1 MVETL
6 IRKAVLTDAQDILDL
21 VNGLAQDQVM
31 LPRSP
36 ASVVEHIRDFQV
48 AQVDGAFA
56 GCSALAVIWSDI
68 AEVRSIAVSP
78 EHQGLGLGHRML
90 ERLIGEALQLGVQ
103 RVMAFTYIPD
113 FFVRRGFHLV
123 QHTDLP
129 HKVFND
135 CLNCPKFHCC
145 DEVAVLRE
153 LYSSNS
159 SPRREPASL
168 PTPGVPLPRIANP
181 TSERVA

>member
-1 MVETL
+1 MVEIT

-36 ASVVEHIRDFQV
+36 ASVVENIRDFQV
-48 AQVDGAFA
+48 AEVDGAFA
-56 GCSALAVIWSDI
+56 GSAALAVIWADI
-68 AEVRSIAVSP
+68 AEVRSLAVFP
-78 EHQGLGLGHRML
+78 EHQGLGLGRALL
-90 ERLIGEALQLGVQ
+90 EELIEEALQLGLA
-103 RVMAFTYIPD
+103 RVMAFTYVPE
-113 FFVRRGFHLV
+113 FFVRRGFHLLK
-123 QHTDLP
+123 HADLP

-153 LYSSNS
+153 LHGTGDA
-159 SPRREPASL
+159 PTRGPLSL
-168 PTPGVPLPRIANP
+168 PTPGTPLPRL
-181 TSERVA
+181 

>member
-1 MVETL
+1 VVEIQ

-21 VNGLAQDQVM
+21 VNSLAQDQVM

-36 ASVVEHIRDFQV
+36 ASVVENIRDFQV
-48 AQVDGAFA
+48 AEVDGSFA

-68 AEVRSIAVSP
+68 AEVRSIAVAP
-78 EHQGLGLGHRML
+78 EYQKLGLGRSML
-90 ERLIGEALQLGVQ
+90 ERLIEEALSLGIE
-103 RVMAFTYIPD
+103 RVMAFTYVPD
-113 FFVRRGFHLV
+113 FFTRQGFHLV
-123 QHTDLP
+123 EHADLP

-153 LYSSNS
+153 L
-159 SPRREPASL
+159 RETGSAPKRGPLSL
-168 PTPGVPLPRIANP
+168 PTPGTPLPRL
-181 TSERVA
+181 

>member
-21 VNGLAQDQVM
+21 VNALAQDQVM

-36 ASVVEHIRDFQV
+36 ASVVENIRDFQV

-56 GCSALAVIWSDI
+56 GCAALAVIWSDI
-68 AEVRSIAVSP
+68 CEVRSIAVAP
-78 EHQGLGLGHRML
+78 EHQGLGLGRSML
-90 ERLIGEALQLGVQ
+90 ERLLDEALALGLQ

-113 FFVRRGFHLV
+113 FFLRQGFHLV
-123 QHTDLP
+123 EHADLP

-153 LYSSNS
+153 LRPSG
-159 SPRREPASL
+159 PAPARGPLSL
-168 PTPGVPLPRIANP
+168 PTPGTPLPRL
-181 TSERVA
+181 